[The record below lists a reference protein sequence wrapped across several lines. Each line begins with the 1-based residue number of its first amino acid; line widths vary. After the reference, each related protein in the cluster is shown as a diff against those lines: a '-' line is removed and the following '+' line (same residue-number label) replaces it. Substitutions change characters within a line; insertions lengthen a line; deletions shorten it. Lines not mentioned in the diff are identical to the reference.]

1 MKILVVD
8 CCIRGEESRTKKLYE
23 AFLENVNK
31 EDIIEIL
38 NLNHEKLMPMTLEEI
53 YERDRLVKMGE
64 KDHPM
69 FRYANQFK
77 EADTIVIAAPYWDLS
92 FPSLLKVYL
101 EHVAVTGITFGY
113 EESGS
118 VGYCHGDKVFYLST
132 CGGYIEGR
140 HLGAEYVREFAAM
153 MGIHQ
158 FEAFTVEGL
167 DIDPLKAEEMLEDGI
182 YRMKSEMTF

>member
-1 MKILVVD
+1 MKMLVVD

-31 EDIIEIL
+31 DDIIEIL

-92 FPSLLKVYL
+92 FPSL
-101 EHVAVTGITFGY
+101 
-113 EESGS
+113 
-118 VGYCHGDKVFYLST
+118 
-132 CGGYIEGR
+132 
-140 HLGAEYVREFAAM
+140 
-153 MGIHQ
+153 
-158 FEAFTVEGL
+158 
-167 DIDPLKAEEMLEDGI
+167 
-182 YRMKSEMTF
+182 

>member
-1 MKILVVD
+1 MKILVID

-23 AFLENVNK
+23 AFLENIDKDYNV
-31 EDIIEIL
+31 EVL
-38 NLNHEKLMPMTLEEI
+38 NLNRENLVPLTLEEV
-53 YERDRLVKMGE
+53 YERERLVKKGE

-77 EADTIVIAAPYWDLS
+77 EADRIVVAAPYWDLS

-113 EESGS
+113 EESDC
-118 VGYCHGDKVFYLST
+118 VGYCQADKIFYLST
-132 CGGYIEGR
+132 CGGYIQER

-153 MGIHQ
+153 LGIHT
-158 FEAFTVEGL
+158 FESFTVEGL
-167 DIDPLKAEEMLEDGI
+167 DIDPLKAEEILEEGI
-182 YRMKSEMTF
+182 RRMKLETAF